1 MKFKKILSLGLV
13 TVLAG
18 SMLVG
23 CSSTKSEGGGSESKS
38 DDQLKVVM
46 ITDVGGVN
54 DQSFNQ
60 SAWEGLGK
68 AKEDLGVDV
77 SYIESNQES
86 DYAANIDMAVDQ
98 EADLVIGV
106 GYKLEKA
113 IGDAAKM
120 YPNNKFAIVDSD
132 FGGNMPE
139 NVTGITFKAEEASY
153 LVGLVAGKMTESKK
167 VGFVG
172 GMEGQLIE
180 SFEAG
185 FTAGV
190 KAANPEVEVLSQYAN
205 NFADA
210 AKGKAIA
217 SQMISSGVDIVFHA
231 AGDTGNGVIEA
242 AKEAGKKA
250 IGVDRDQNDIAPETV
265 ITSAVKRVD
274 NGVYTTVKNLLDD
287 KFEGGKVATYGL
299 NEDGVGIAE
308 TTKEDV
314 DPSVLE
320 FVNEQGEKI
329 KKGEVKVPST
339 MKEVEA
345 SQN

>member
-1 MKFKKILSLGLV
+1 MKFKKLLSLGMV
-13 TVLAG
+13 AVLAG

-23 CSSTKSEGGGSESKS
+23 CSSTKSEGEDTASGEDK
-38 DDQLKVVM
+38 LKVVM

-60 SAWEGLGK
+60 SAWEGLGR
-68 AKEDLGVDV
+68 AKEELGVEVD
-77 SYIESNQES
+77 YIESKQES
-86 DYAANIDMAVDQ
+86 DYATNIDMALDQ
-98 EADLVIGV
+98 EADLVIGI

-113 IGDAAKM
+113 IADAAKM
-120 YPNNKFAIVDSD
+120 YPDNKFAIVDSD
-132 FGGNMPE
+132 FGGNPAE
-139 NVTGITFKAEEASY
+139 NVNSIMFSAEQASY
-153 LVGLVAGKMTESKK
+153 LVGLVAGRMTESKK

-172 GMEGQLIE
+172 GMEGVLVE

-205 NFADA
+205 NFADP
-210 AKGKAIA
+210 AKGKAITN
-217 SQMISSGVDIVFHA
+217 QMIADGVDIVFHA

-250 IGVDRDQNDIAPETV
+250 IGVDRDQNDVAPETI
-265 ITSAVKRVD
+265 ITSAIKRVD
-274 NGVYTTVKNLLDD
+274 TGVYNTVKSVIDG
-287 KFEGGKVATYGL
+287 KFEGGKVTTYGL
-299 NEDGVGIAE
+299 DKDGVGIAD

-314 DPSVLE
+314 GPDVLE
-320 FVNEQGEKI
+320 FVNQEGEKI
-329 KKGEVKVPST
+329 KKGELKVPST

-345 SQN
+345 AQN

>member
-23 CSSTKSEGGGSESKS
+23 CSSKKSEGGDTADKG
-38 DDQLKVVM
+38 DDKLKVIM

-60 SAWEGLGK
+60 SAWEGLNK
-68 AKEDLGVDV
+68 AKAELGVEID
-77 SYIESNQES
+77 YLESKQES
-86 DYAANIDMAVDQ
+86 DYATNIDLALDQ
-98 EADLVIGV
+98 EADLVVGIGF
-106 GYKLEKA
+106 KLENA
-113 IGDAAKM
+113 IAEAAKT
-120 YPNNKFAIVDSD
+120 YPENKFAIVDSD
-132 FGGNMPE
+132 FGGKPAE
-139 NVTGITFKAEEASY
+139 NVNSIMFNAQEASY
-153 LVGLVAGKMTESKK
+153 LVGLVAGRVTESKK

-172 GMEGQLIE
+172 GMESPLIE

-185 FTAGV
+185 FTAGA
-190 KAANPEVEVLSQYAN
+190 KAANPDVEVLSQYAN
-205 NFADA
+205 HFADP

-217 SQMISSGVDIVFHA
+217 NQMISKGVDIVFHA

-250 IGVDRDQNDIAPETV
+250 IGVDRDQNDVAPETI

-274 NGVYTTVKNLLDD
+274 VGVYNTVKSLVDN
-287 KFEGGKVATYGL
+287 KFEGGNVTTYGL
-299 NEDGVGIAE
+299 NENGVGIAD

-314 DPSVLE
+314 APDVLE
-320 FVNEQGEKI
+320 FVNQEGEKI
-329 KKGEVKVPST
+329 KKGEIKVPAT
-339 MKEVEA
+339 MAEVK
-345 SQN
+345 

>member
-23 CSSTKSEGGGSESKS
+23 CSSSKTEGGDTTSEG
-38 DDQLKVVM
+38 DDKLKVIM

-60 SAWEGLGK
+60 SAWEGLNK
-68 AKEDLGVDV
+68 AKDELGVEID
-77 SYIESNQES
+77 YLESKQES
-86 DYAANIDMAVDQ
+86 DYATNIDIALDQ
-98 EADLVIGV
+98 EADLVVGIGF
-106 GYKLEKA
+106 KLEKA
-113 IGDAAKM
+113 IADAAKT
-120 YPNNKFAIVDSD
+120 YPENKFAIVDSD
-132 FGGNMPE
+132 FGGKPAE
-139 NVTGITFKAEEASY
+139 NVNSIMFNAQEASY
-153 LVGLVAGKMTESKK
+153 LVGLVAGRVTESKK

-172 GMEGQLIE
+172 GMESPLIE

-190 KAANPEVEVLSQYAN
+190 KAANPDAEVLPQYAN
-205 NFADA
+205 HFADP

-217 SQMISSGVDIVFHA
+217 NQMISNGVDIIFHA

-250 IGVDRDQNDIAPETV
+250 IGVDRDQNDVAPETI

-274 NGVYTTVKNLLDD
+274 VGVYNTVKSLVDN
-287 KFEGGKVATYGL
+287 KFEGGKVTTYGL
-299 NEDGVGIAE
+299 NENGVGIAD

-314 DPSVLE
+314 APDVLE
-320 FVNEQGEKI
+320 FVNQEGEKI
-329 KKGEVKVPST
+329 KKGEIKVPST
-339 MKEVEA
+339 MKEVEET
-345 SQN
+345 QE